1 VGKSEKTVNKKIEK
15 EEEDFGKLV
24 EKYTVSPIEE
34 NGIIRAKV
42 VQVSDEG
49 ILLNIG
55 RKREGFMPWEEFSSE
70 RKEVPK
76 IGEVIKVCIFQKKK
90 GQFLLSKKEADL
102 RLSWAK
108 FEESFK
114 EGKPLVVKVEKVV
127 KGGLLSS
134 VGPLKA
140 FIPSSHVSLKRE
152 INLKNFVGK
161 KLTVRVIKLEKKLK
175 NIVLSRKFLLLEE
188 KEKRKAETLSNLK
201 EGKVVNGRVSSIK
214 DFGVFVDLGGVEGL
228 IHPENLSWGW
238 IKDPREVVS
247 LGKKVKVVVLKL
259 DKDKRKISLGLKQT
273 QPDPWSEVE
282 KRYKVGSRVKGK
294 VTHLTNFGV
303 FVELEK
309 GVEGLIHISDLTW
322 DKYIQHPREILRE
335 GEVVEVEIL
344 NIEAE
349 KKKIS
354 LGLKQ
359 TQPDPWE
366 KVLKEYKEGD
376 IISGKV
382 QEITNF
388 GVFVNLIP
396 GIDGFI
402 HISEL
407 GKEYISD
414 IKKVVSIGKEIKAK
428 VISIDLEKKR
438 IRLSV
443 KQLELDEE
451 KKRKEEEREKEEVK
465 RPQVEKQKKIARGVR
480 KEEVELKKTE
490 EKKERRTEKRE
501 KEEKKEEEFIFLER
515 EGVVIG
521 DFLGKEMRERL
532 KELAK

>member
-1 VGKSEKTVNKKIEK
+1 M
-15 EEEDFGKLV
+15 D
-24 EKYTVSPIEE
+24 
-34 NGIIRAKV
+34 
-42 VQVSDEG
+42 
-49 ILLNIG
+49 
-55 RKREGFMPWEEFSSE
+55 KRSAGSS
-70 RKEVPK
+70 
-76 IGEVIKVCIFQKKK
+76 
-90 GQFLLSKKEADL
+90 FL
-102 RLSWAK
+102 
-108 FEESFK
+108 
-114 EGKPLVVKVEKVV
+114 
-127 KGGLLSS
+127 
-134 VGPLKA
+134 
-140 FIPSSHVSLKRE
+140 RE
-152 INLKNFVGK
+152 
-161 KLTVRVIKLEKKLK
+161 
-175 NIVLSRKFLLLEE
+175 
-188 KEKRKAETLSNLK
+188 
-201 EGKVVNGRVSSIK
+201 
-214 DFGVFVDLGGVEGL
+214 
-228 IHPENLSWGW
+228 
-238 IKDPREVVS
+238 
-247 LGKKVKVVVLKL
+247 KVKVVVLKL

-414 IKKVVSIGKEIKAK
+414 IKKVVSIGKEIRAK